1 MKGELTGSENLVI
14 DGQVEGTINLR
25 ENLLTIGSSANI
37 SAEIL
42 AKSVIVLGRHRGNIT
57 GTEKIEIRESGSV
70 DGDLSAPR
78 VAIAE
83 GAHFRGSID
92 RLTSCP
98 GCRERARRRRLER
111 VPTRPPASRGAAVCR
126 PPQRGRLRR
135 RIVGVSWTGTGMFK
149 RRPDR
154 DDGATASLVSQ
165 VGPGTV
171 VRSTVMPKF
180 MAAVARRAAPV
191 VVDLGAAVGSNVEY
205 LNERLDCTI
214 QVQDLFANV
223 EAHAR
228 GRARDPDLGPLAL
241 ASHLLQPLESVD
253 GILCWDL
260 FDYLDVSTSRSLAAC
275 LTGLLR
281 PGGALYGLFGTT
293 PIERSHYTRFVLE
306 ADDRLR
312 LRTYAATRTRR
323 EVLATREI
331 HRMFGTLT
339 VDEFVLLRSHSRET
353 LFRKPEHRA

>member
-1 MKGELTGSENLVI
+1 MDPDAAGRAVSLAETLHDCEPYGADGSPPDEGSTDYVEATGARPIPEPTVPVASEPRRPGAPPPDASGPTAAASIGRSVVMKGELTGSENLVI

-98 GCRERARRRRLER
+98 GCRARARRRRLER

-135 RIVGVSWTGTGMFK
+135 RIVGVSWTGH
-149 RRPDR
+149 D
-154 DDGATASLVSQ
+154 L
-165 VGPGTV
+165 
-171 VRSTVMPKF
+171 
-180 MAAVARRAAPV
+180 RRA
-191 VVDLGAAVGSNVEY
+191 S
-205 LNERLDCTI
+205 
-214 QVQDLFANV
+214 
-223 EAHAR
+223 
-228 GRARDPDLGPLAL
+228 
-241 ASHLLQPLESVD
+241 SH
-253 GILCWDL
+253 
-260 FDYLDVSTSRSLAAC
+260 
-275 LTGLLR
+275 
-281 PGGALYGLFGTT
+281 
-293 PIERSHYTRFVLE
+293 
-306 ADDRLR
+306 
-312 LRTYAATRTRR
+312 
-323 EVLATREI
+323 
-331 HRMFGTLT
+331 
-339 VDEFVLLRSHSRET
+339 
-353 LFRKPEHRA
+353 

>member
-1 MKGELTGSENLVI
+1 M
-14 DGQVEGTINLR
+14 
-25 ENLLTIGSSANI
+25 
-37 SAEIL
+37 
-42 AKSVIVLGRHRGNIT
+42 
-57 GTEKIEIRESGSV
+57 
-70 DGDLSAPR
+70 
-78 VAIAE
+78 
-83 GAHFRGSID
+83 
-92 RLTSCP
+92 
-98 GCRERARRRRLER
+98 
-111 VPTRPPASRGAAVCR
+111 
-126 PPQRGRLRR
+126 
-135 RIVGVSWTGTGMFK
+135 SWAGTGMFK

-165 VGPGTV
+165 VRPGTV

-180 MAAVARRAAPV
+180 IAAVARRAAPV
-191 VVDLGAAVGSNVEY
+191 VVDLGAVVGSKVEF
-205 LNERLDCTI
+205 LGERLDCTI
-214 QVQDLFANV
+214 HVQDFFANV

-228 GRARDPDLGPLAL
+228 GRVRDPDLGPLAL
-241 ASHLLQPLESVD
+241 ASHLVQPLESVD

-260 FDYLDVSTSRSLAAC
+260 FDYLDASTSRSLAAC

-293 PIERSHYTRFVLE
+293 PIELSHYTRFVLE

-323 EVLATREI
+323 EVLAAREI

-353 LFRKPEHRA
+353 LFRKPEHRG